1 MDYKEVIFSINSGEE
16 YQADI
21 LIDTLSF
28 IGFDTFEQTENGFK
42 AYIPLNEFDLDK
54 LEASVSDFKNQFSF
68 SFLINEIAHQNWNEI
83 WESNFEPLKIKDCY
97 VRATFHAAQPDY
109 KYEIIIDPKMA
120 FGTGHHQTTSTMMEL
135 MMAENFKEKQ
145 VLDMGCGTGI
155 LAILASKLGAKS
167 VVAIDYDPVCFEST
181 IENSTLNN
189 ITNIVA
195 LCGSK
200 ESIPDQKFNIILANI
215 NRNILLDQL
224 DSYSSVLNENGLI
237 FLSGFYEEIDLD
249 MLKEKAE
256 SLGLKY
262 VKHQKSNDWVATKF
276 TNEA

>member
-1 MDYKEVIFSINSGEE
+1 MDYKEVVFTIDSGEE
-16 YQADI
+16 YQSDL

-28 IGFDTFEQTENGFK
+28 IGFDTFEQTETGFK
-42 AYIPLNEFDLDK
+42 AYIPSNEFDFEI
-54 LEASVSDFKNQFSF
+54 LEASIRDFRDQFSF
-68 SFLINEIAHQNWNEI
+68 SFLTKDIAHQNWNEV
-83 WESNFEPLKIKDCY
+83 WESNFEPLIIKDCY
-97 VRATFHAAQPDY
+97 VRATFHQARPDY
-109 KYEIIIDPKMA
+109 KYEIVIDPKMA

-135 MMAENFKEKQ
+135 MMAENFKGKH

-181 IENSTLNN
+181 IENSSLNN
-189 ITNIVA
+189 ISNIVA

-200 ESIPDQKFNIILANI
+200 EIIPDQKFEIILANI

-224 DSYSSVLNENGLI
+224 ENYSSVLDNNGMI
-237 FLSGFYEEIDLD
+237 FLSGFYEDIDLD

-256 SLGLKY
+256 LLGLKY
-262 VKHQKSNDWVATKF
+262 ITHQKSNDWVAAKF
-276 TNEA
+276 TN